1 MMSRNEIQDRFEWLG
16 LTRIIVYLC
25 VLRLKLYYF
34 INIVVCLL
42 KVTFPSKKKNGD
54 FVGPSSTHC
63 FTQNMNNINKIRGM

>member
-42 KVTFPSKKKNGD
+42 KVTFPSKKKKTVTLSGLQ
-54 FVGPSSTHC
+54 VPIALHKT
-63 FTQNMNNINKIRGM
+63 